1 MCRSQIDRRSIEAE
15 NNETGNRLLKAGKNA
30 EPGLLLLVALLK
42 RVAQVR

>member
-1 MCRSQIDRRSIEAE
+1 MCRGKIDRRSIEAE
-15 NNETGNRLLKAGKNA
+15 NNETGNRLLKAGENA